1 MLVLSRYRN
10 EKLIL
15 RDKKGNQIASIT
27 VVEIRKGDPNRPRS
41 KVKLGIEAGPDVVI
55 DREEVDARKQVE
67 TE

>member
-15 RDKKGNQIASIT
+15 RDKEGNFIASIT
-27 VVEIRKGDPNRPRS
+27 VVEIRKGDINRPRS